1 MKDYIGKITDDA
13 KMSCSRLP
21 ALMGKSNWSTPND
34 ELRKS
39 IRANDGE
46 KRSDFAPSEQAH
58 WGNVHEGAI
67 LNEMVNRLH
76 NHQRV
81 RDAEFEITE
90 PLRHPTVPLE
100 GSLDGRA
107 DGNDL
112 MFRTSIDRGIY
123 VVGQDEIM
131 LCGPGVLEAKSTN
144 AFAEEQPADYRGPI
158 QVQGLM
164 ACGGYKWAAIGVL
177 YQGSTL
183 RIFLYEPDPAIIKKI
198 EDDVCDFQRR
208 IDMYG
213 ETGELENYPVFS
225 ANDAAETFAN
235 LETEKTIDLD
245 DITSELV
252 ADLAAAQQAK
262 KSVTKLIG
270 ELQTSIMQAMGPH
283 EKAYVRDEDGSV
295 LTEVTWGMSSGRKEY
310 TVAARP
316 ASRSKSLRLKEFSDA
331 K

>member
-67 LNEMVNRLH
+67 LNEMVNRLK
-76 NHQRV
+76 V
-81 RDAEFEITE
+81 RNAELEITE
-90 PLRHPTVPLE
+90 PLIHPTVQLE

-112 MFRTSIDRGIY
+112 TFTTDIKSGIY
-123 VVGQDEIM
+123 VVGQDQIT
-131 LCGPGVLEAKSTN
+131 LHGPGVLEAKSTN
-144 AFAEEQPADYRGPI
+144 AFAEEQPADYRGPL

-164 ACGGYKWAAIGVL
+164 ACGQYKWAAIGVL
-177 YQGSTL
+177 YQGSKL
-183 RIFLYEPDPAIIKKI
+183 RIFLYEPEPAIIKKI

-213 ETGELENYPVFS
+213 ETGELESYPVFS

-252 ADLAAAQQAK
+252 EDLAAAQQAK

>member
-46 KRSDFAPSEQAH
+46 KRSDFAPSEQAA

-67 LNEMVNRLH
+67 LNEMVNRLK
-76 NHQRV
+76 V
-81 RDAEFEITE
+81 RNAELEITE
-90 PLRHPTVPLE
+90 PLIHPTVQLE

-112 MFRTSIDRGIY
+112 TFTTDIKSGIY
-123 VVGQDEIM
+123 VVGQDQIT
-131 LCGPGVLEAKSTN
+131 LHGPGVLEAKSTN
-144 AFAEEQPADYRGPI
+144 AFAEEQPADYRGPL

-164 ACGGYKWAAIGVL
+164 ACGQYKWAAIGVL
-177 YQGSTL
+177 YQGSKL
-183 RIFLYEPDPAIIKKI
+183 RIFLYEPEPAIIKKI

-213 ETGELENYPVFS
+213 ATGELESYPVFS

-252 ADLAAAQQAK
+252 EDLAAAQQAK

>member
-46 KRSDFAPSEQAH
+46 KRSDFAPSEQAA

-67 LNEMVNRLH
+67 LNEMVNRLK
-76 NHQRV
+76 V
-81 RDAEFEITE
+81 RNAELEITE
-90 PLRHPTVPLE
+90 PLIHPTVQLE

-112 MFRTSIDRGIY
+112 TFTTDIKSGIY
-123 VVGQDEIM
+123 VVGQDQIT
-131 LCGPGVLEAKSTN
+131 LHGPGVLEAKSTN
-144 AFAEEQPADYRGPI
+144 AFAEEQPADYRGPL

-164 ACGGYKWAAIGVL
+164 ACGQYKWAAIGVL
-177 YQGSTL
+177 YQGSKL
-183 RIFLYEPDPAIIKKI
+183 RIFLYEPEPAIIKKI

-213 ETGELENYPVFS
+213 ETGELESYPVFS

-252 ADLAAAQQAK
+252 EDLAAAQQAK

>member
-1 MKDYIGKITDDA
+1 MKDYIGKITDDT

-39 IRANDGE
+39 IRAGDGE

-67 LNEMVNRLH
+67 LNEMVARLG
-76 NHQRV
+76 V
-81 RDAEFEITE
+81 WDAELEITE

-107 DGNDL
+107 DGQDL
-112 MFRTSIDRGIY
+112 TFTTDTQRGIY
-123 VVGQDEIM
+123 VVGQDQIT
-131 LCGPGVLEAKSTN
+131 LHGLGVLEAKSTN
-144 AFAEEQPADYRGPI
+144 AFAEDEPADYRGPI

-183 RIFLYEPDPAIIKKI
+183 RIFLYEPEPAIIKKI

-208 IDMYG
+208 IDRYG

-252 ADLAAAQQAK
+252 EDLAAAQQAK

-283 EKAYVRDEDGSV
+283 ETAYVRNQDGAV
-295 LTEVTWGMSSGRKEY
+295 RTQVTWGMSPGRKEY